1 MTKNV
6 FSKTEELTT
15 GAKVSITLYTDTE
28 KGSYWILE
36 NLNSHARREFKTARS
51 VYDYLE
57 NVLKIDEYQAEAEDA
72 VAAYHRAELTDA
84 WERCLADPTPE
95 NESEL
100 LRVAF
105 ETGTKARERAE
116 SQYPDTQRLFNWV
129 QDNGL
134 ADEYNAFCYAQ
145 TEYKPIP
152 ILLEMFYDS
161 KGGKV

>member
-1 MTKNV
+1 MSKYYLMTEK
-6 FSKTEELTT
+6 LTT
-15 GAKVSITLYTDTE
+15 GASVSISLCTE
-28 KGSYWILE
+28 EGKGRYYLLE
-36 NLNSHARREFKTARS
+36 NTRSKAKKEFATSKALFE
-51 VYDYLE
+51 YLE
-57 NVLKIDEYQAEAEDA
+57 RVLDVDPDQAEAEEAVDA
-72 VAAYHRAELTDA
+72 YQRADLTEA
-84 WERCLADPTPE
+84 WERCLENPTPE

-161 KGGKV
+161 KGGKA